1 MPLGDGITFKYGD
14 YQFDPR
20 PLFTVNK
27 ETLKTPANT
36 GLGTKYT
43 VTLEGQILPT
53 GINPIDGNVAGLTT
67 VLSGTNVIR
76 DAFAQDFRLL
86 LLQCDSDGTGVIPPN
101 VIISGY
107 PKVIGVDVRNAGDN
121 YVQRAEYTI
130 NLELP
135 SLTGTSY
142 DAAGIEVGGNT
153 VGDLSASGLI
163 SLTDEFTVEFLD
175 ERIGGNINISNFGDI
190 PTVFSLQRSVSAQG
204 DSFGVTPDTL
214 ASGTGYR
221 EPWQKAKDYISA
233 NLGLTDSMTGLASLM
248 CASGSDMNFSNNF
261 RTITVNKTE
270 GSVNATETWI
280 ASTGAAMSEDF
291 EVSVD
296 RSVDSPLTSISINGT
311 IQGYST
317 IDYMGD
323 NDGCLPTGQPKFN
336 NALTAWSGAGAISG
350 RLFPR
355 VQAVYNSLTKHRANL
370 AGSLN
375 NEPLSESLG
384 YNIVGGTI
392 TYSNSY
398 DDRPANCYTGALT
411 ETISFSYNEPNDIFA
426 SLTILGRANGPLLQQ
441 IGTVGPRTRDLSI
454 DAILPLKA
462 CDFAS
467 AIGANEF
474 IDSPAVYDTL
484 VSNYEARLN
493 AEYSQVFVNSFSKS
507 WEPKVGHFTL
517 SKSWTVGSC

>member
-233 NLGLTDSMTGLASLM
+233 NLGLTDSMTGLVNLM
-248 CASGSDMNFSNNF
+248 
-261 RTITVNKTE
+261 
-270 GSVNATETWI
+270 
-280 ASTGAAMSEDF
+280 
-291 EVSVD
+291 
-296 RSVDSPLTSISINGT
+296 RS
-311 IQGYST
+311 
-317 IDYMGD
+317 
-323 NDGCLPTGQPKFN
+323 K
-336 NALTAWSGAGAISG
+336 
-350 RLFPR
+350 
-355 VQAVYNSLTKHRANL
+355 
-370 AGSLN
+370 
-375 NEPLSESLG
+375 
-384 YNIVGGTI
+384 
-392 TYSNSY
+392 
-398 DDRPANCYTGALT
+398 
-411 ETISFSYNEPNDIFA
+411 
-426 SLTILGRANGPLLQQ
+426 
-441 IGTVGPRTRDLSI
+441 
-454 DAILPLKA
+454 
-462 CDFAS
+462 
-467 AIGANEF
+467 
-474 IDSPAVYDTL
+474 
-484 VSNYEARLN
+484 
-493 AEYSQVFVNSFSKS
+493 
-507 WEPKVGHFTL
+507 
-517 SKSWTVGSC
+517 